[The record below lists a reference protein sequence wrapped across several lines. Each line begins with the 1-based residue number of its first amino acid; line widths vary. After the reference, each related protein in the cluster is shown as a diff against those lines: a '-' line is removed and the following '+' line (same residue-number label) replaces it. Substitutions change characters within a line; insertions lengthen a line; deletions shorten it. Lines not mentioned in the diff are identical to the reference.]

1 MLAASELPKIEETA
15 LLATAT
21 VQDNLTI
28 EDFMANPCDRM
39 EWVDGQ
45 LIETNGMTLKHSRIQ
60 SKLGR
65 CWGNYKYSTG
75 QGGEVYTEPPCR
87 TNRQVRRPDVAYLT
101 PELVAQFGDIP
112 TLPQS
117 FPLVAEIVSP
127 TDIAEDIFLKAQEYL
142 ASSCQEVWL
151 VFPDSHLVFVVNHNQ
166 ILGFRAGEIVRTQ
179 QVLVDFSIAV
189 DELLALNKY

>member
-1 MLAASELPKIEETA
+1 MLATIDL
-15 LLATAT
+15 
-21 VQDNLTI
+21 QDNFTI

-45 LIETNGMTLKHSRIQ
+45 FVEKNGVTLKHSKIQ
-60 SKLGR
+60 SSLS
-65 CWGNYKYSTG
+65 CFWANYMIFSK
-75 QGGEVYTEPPCR
+75 QGGEVYISPPCR

-101 PELVAQFGDIP
+101 PELVAQFGDLP

-151 VFPDSHLVFVVNHNQ
+151 VFPESHLVFVVTQNQ
-166 ILGFRAGEIVRTQ
+166 ILGFRAGETASAQ
-179 QVLVDFSIAV
+179 QILLGFSIEV
-189 DELLALNKY
+189 DRLLA

>member
-1 MLAASELPKIEETA
+1 MLATTSELPKIEETP

-28 EDFMANPCDRM
+28 EDFMANPPKNM

-45 LIETNGMTLKHSRIQ
+45 LVEKNGVTLKHSKIQ
-60 SKLGR
+60 SSLSFS
-65 CWGNYKYSTG
+65 WANYMILSK
-75 QGGEVYTEPPCR
+75 QGGEVYISPPCR

-101 PELVAQFGDIP
+101 PELVAQFGDVP

-117 FPLVAEIVSP
+117 FSLVAEIVSP

-142 ASSCQEVWL
+142 ASSCQEVWI

-166 ILGFRAGEIVRTQ
+166 ILGFRSGETVRTQ
-179 QVLVDFSIAV
+179 QVLAGFTIAV
-189 DELLALNKY
+189 DELLA